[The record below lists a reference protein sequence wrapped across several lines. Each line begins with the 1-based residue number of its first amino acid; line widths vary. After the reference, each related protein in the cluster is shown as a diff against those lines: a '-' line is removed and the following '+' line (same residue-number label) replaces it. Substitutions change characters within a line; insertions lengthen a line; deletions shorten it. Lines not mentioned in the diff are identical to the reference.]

1 MLLFQ
6 SSFKLQLELCAVF
19 SRVSDQAGVS
29 LTPSREG
36 ILNMV
41 QASVFTNME
50 PALLIEQNVNPRV

>member
-1 MLLFQ
+1 MLFSHEFLIR
-6 SSFKLQLELCAVF
+6 LESPSLLLG
-19 SRVSDQAGVS
+19 RVSDQAGVS

-41 QASVFTNME
+41 QASVFKNME